1 MKKVIL
7 ITGAS
12 SGIGK
17 ACAVAAAEK
26 QWIVY
31 AGHRKES
38 DAEMLSKLHDGIR
51 PIKLDVLNESQRIEA
66 KNLIHKEHGRLD
78 CLFNNAGIAN
88 SGTIEFLSLD
98 KFRKQIEINFIGPVA
113 MTQLFIPLLRE
124 SSVPRILFTG
134 SAAGIL
140 AKPMMSSYSASK
152 FALESFVD
160 ALRLELAPWNFK
172 VSIFEPGKIKTEIYR
187 KTKEE
192 LDRDQLNI
200 SPEEVSLYSDLLDV
214 ARYNI
219 EHADEQSSEVG
230 EVVEVFIHA
239 LESKN
244 PKARYAVGGDAKMQS
259 LIAKLPDRIRDW
271 FIKTKINKIQRNL
284 KKT

>member
-1 MKKVIL
+1 LKKIIL

-17 ACAVAAAEK
+17 ACAVEAARRN
-26 QWIVY
+26 WLVY
-31 AGHRKES
+31 AGHRKDS
-38 DAEMLSKLHDGIR
+38 DAEILSKLHEGIR
-51 PIKLDVLNESQRIEA
+51 PVQLDVLNESQRKKIFELI
-66 KNLIHKEHGRLD
+66 KNKHGYLD

-88 SGTIEFLSLD
+88 SGTIEFLALE
-98 KFRKQIEINFIGPVA
+98 KFRQQIEINFIGPVA
-113 MTQLFIPLLRE
+113 MTQGFIPLIRK
-124 SSVPRILFTG
+124 SSDPRILFTG

-160 ALRLELAPWNFK
+160 TLRLELSPWKIK

-192 LDRDQLNI
+192 SDRDRSSISQEELN
-200 SPEEVSLYSDLLDV
+200 LYSDLLEV

-219 EHADEQSSEVG
+219 EHADEQSSDVS
-230 EVVEVFIHA
+230 EVVEVFVHA
-239 LESKN
+239 LESNN
-244 PKARYAVGGDAKMQS
+244 PQTRYAVGGDAKMQS
-259 LIAKLPDRIRDW
+259 LIANLPDRIRDW
-271 FIKTKINKIQRNL
+271 FIKAKINKIQKSL
-284 KKT
+284 KKS

>member
-1 MKKVIL
+1 MKKIIL

-17 ACAVAAAEK
+17 ACAVEAARRN
-26 QWIVY
+26 WLVY
-31 AGHRKES
+31 AGHRKDS
-38 DAEMLSKLHDGIR
+38 DAEILSKLHEGIR
-51 PIKLDVLNESQRIEA
+51 PVQLDVLNESQRKKIFELI
-66 KNLIHKEHGRLD
+66 KNKHGYLD

-88 SGTIEFLSLD
+88 SGTIEFLALE
-98 KFRKQIEINFIGPVA
+98 KFRQQIEINFIGPVA
-113 MTQLFIPLLRE
+113 MTQGFIPLIRK
-124 SSVPRILFTG
+124 SSDPRILFTG

-160 ALRLELAPWNFK
+160 TLRLELSPWKIK

-192 LDRDQLNI
+192 SDRDRSSISQEELN
-200 SPEEVSLYSDLLDV
+200 LYSDLLEV

-219 EHADEQSSEVG
+219 EHADEQSSDVS
-230 EVVEVFIHA
+230 EVVEVFVHA
-239 LESKN
+239 LESNN
-244 PKARYAVGGDAKMQS
+244 PQTRYAVGGDAKMQS
-259 LIAKLPDRIRDW
+259 LIANLPDRIRDW
-271 FIKTKINKIQRNL
+271 FIKAKINKIQKSL
-284 KKT
+284 KKS